1 MRYPSERTNC
11 DRLTGAMLE
20 FSSFIEEMEMVD
32 PLLCGGSFTWRK
44 GEIKLTDF
52 YCSEWG
58 DSFTQIKFKAVSPK
72 LLQIII
78 LLCCP
83 VEMMGG
89 ASYFKFEAWWL
100 EVEGF

>member
-1 MRYPSERTNC
+1 MS
-11 DRLTGAMLE
+11 E

-32 PLLCGGSFTWRK
+32 PPLCGGSFTWRK

-78 LLCCP
+78 LLCP
-83 VEMMGG
+83 VEMKGG
-89 ASYFKFEAWWL
+89 KSLILNLKR
-100 EVEGF
+100 GG